1 MKILRIFYY
10 PSRENSVVVP
20 PKFFLK
26 LKFIFMQKISNKYDI
41 IEKDFYIKIDKIY
54 KIEYI

>member
-20 PKFFLK
+20 PKFILK

-41 IEKDFYIKIDKIY
+41 IENDFYIKIDKIY